1 VDSTSAIF
9 DERWASWAASTVAQR
24 YPVQPDAV
32 DDLRAA
38 VKDDL
43 GAIDAAARRFTELG
57 QGLTPASVTV
67 VGRMGWVRTNL
78 AAIGGVLEPLRPRLE
93 ERPAARQLLGIQ
105 LGAVFG
111 LMSSKVL
118 GQFVLPLSSDN
129 DGEPSG
135 EGQLI
140 VVGPNVLQLAE
151 HSPDIAVDIRRAVL
165 LHEVTHRLQ
174 FASAPWLAEHLRE
187 LVAEYLEHARI
198 DPDAV
203 RRVTSDA
210 PRIVAEIRK
219 TGTVKPLLDAVL
231 TEEQTQIIDQAQA
244 LMTLLEGHGNTV
256 MFDAGEG
263 LISDGEHIRA
273 ALANRRRDVTSR
285 VLTSVF
291 GMDAK
296 RRQYQDGEVFVR
308 HVLEHSGAAA
318 LNLAFRSKADLPRSQ
333 ELDDPSAWLQR
344 VVS

>member
-1 VDSTSAIF
+1 MNLASAIF

-38 VKDDL
+38 VNDDL
-43 GAIDAAARRFTELG
+43 PAIDAAARRFTDLG
-57 QGLTPASVTV
+57 EGLAPASVTV

-78 AAIGGVLEPLRPRLE
+78 AAISGVLEPLRARLE
-93 ERPAARQLLGIQ
+93 HRPAARQLLGIQ

-118 GQFVLPLSSDN
+118 GQFVLPLSSAGSGGSAGQ
-129 DGEPSG
+129 GE
-135 EGQLI
+135 LV

-165 LHEVTHRLQ
+165 LHETTHRLQ
-174 FASAPWLAEHLRE
+174 FASAPWLGDYLRE
-187 LVAEYLEHARI
+187 LVAEYLSHARI

-219 TGTVKPLLDAVL
+219 TGTVKPLIDAVL
-231 TEEQTQIIDQAQA
+231 TEEQAEIIDQAQA

-263 LISDGEHIRA
+263 LIGDGEHIRA
-273 ALANRRRDVTSR
+273 VLANRRRDVTSR
-285 VLTSVF
+285 VLSSVF

-308 HVLEHSGAAA
+308 GVLEHSGTAA
-318 LNLAFRSKADLPRSQ
+318 LNLAFRSKADLPQSQ

-344 VVS
+344 VVP